1 MKKAKHEK
9 SSIRKKC
16 NMKIVQYEQSIETE
30 QNLEKNYERSI
41 VHYNTVHERTV
52 IH

>member
-1 MKKAKHEK
+1 MKKVKHEK

-41 VHYNTVHERTV
+41 VHYNAVHERTV